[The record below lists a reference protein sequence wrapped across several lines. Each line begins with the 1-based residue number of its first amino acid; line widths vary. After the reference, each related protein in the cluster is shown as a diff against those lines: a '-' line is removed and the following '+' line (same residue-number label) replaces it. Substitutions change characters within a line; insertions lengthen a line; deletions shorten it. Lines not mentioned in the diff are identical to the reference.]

1 MINSNKVLTVKIDK
15 NDKRFIGKSD
25 EEIKSYF
32 YNIKGQEG
40 DLIKKE
46 CGWYYCKK
54 SDIKGNINEYNNTI
68 HFKYNE
74 KIIAIANLLEIIKYT
89 NQTKDGYTLALIIN
103 CKKKGNGKI
112 HILNENTKLENIK
125 EYENNKIKI
134 KYLNPNDEI
143 IINEMLDELNYIEK
157 RNETYKELLE
167 KTNFFNKQKN
177 LPSFSKYKGNI
188 FAFIIK
194 EYIQKILKNTELDV
208 SDNNVFIKGHTTEW
222 DLLIVRKNSIH
233 KNNIYEAKDVKAI
246 IEFKT
251 SGTPNVDYKN
261 IDDEEDKYRSFF
273 EGIYDNYCEKIKA
286 ISNEVNK
293 KEIPFLYIS
302 FTYWED
308 YYKSLKKYFY
318 KKNNNKDTAFVF
330 LNDQIGMKRLI
341 NENTDFEKFIL
352 NIVK

>member
-1 MINSNKVLTVKIDK
+1 
-15 NDKRFIGKSD
+15 
-25 EEIKSYF
+25 
-32 YNIKGQEG
+32 
-40 DLIKKE
+40 
-46 CGWYYCKK
+46 
-54 SDIKGNINEYNNTI
+54 
-68 HFKYNE
+68 
-74 KIIAIANLLEIIKYT
+74 
-89 NQTKDGYTLALIIN
+89 
-103 CKKKGNGKI
+103 
-112 HILNENTKLENIK
+112 
-125 EYENNKIKI
+125 
-134 KYLNPNDEI
+134 
-143 IINEMLDELNYIEK
+143 MLDELNYIEK

-273 EGIYDNYCEKIKA
+273 EGIYDNYFEKIKA